1 MACSSV
7 QLDTVPMGM
16 CSASWVLRDGGAVF
30 HNGEEV
36 ARAKEV
42 PQEGD
47 IVVSEV
53 EGGGIECLECVKGE
67 LWQEVGRPSAGQEF
81 PAAWLIQVSLL
92 CSEWM

>member
-53 EGGGIECLECVKGE
+53 EGGGGGGG
-67 LWQEVGRPSAGQEF
+67 GRVP
-81 PAAWLIQVSLL
+81 
-92 CSEWM
+92 

>member
-1 MACSSV
+1 MQNKSYFEVKIQSGGVWGVGVACSSV

-16 CSASWVLRDGGAVF
+16 CGESWVLRDGGAVF

-47 IVVSEV
+47 IIV
-53 EGGGIECLECVKGE
+53 
-67 LWQEVGRPSAGQEF
+67 SAGERNKVVL
-81 PAAWLIQVSLL
+81 PLGVVAVV
-92 CSEWM
+92 C

>member
-1 MACSSV
+1 MVDPSVSSHMLSATSPGVWGVGVASSAV

-16 CSASWVLRDGGAVF
+16 CSESWVLRDGGAVY

-36 ARAKEV
+36 TRAKEV

-53 EGGGIECLECVKGE
+53 EGTGV
-67 LWQEVGRPSAGQEF
+67 V
-81 PAAWLIQVSLL
+81 
-92 CSEWM
+92 

>member
-1 MACSSV
+1 MASSSV

-16 CSASWVLRDGGAVF
+16 CSESWVLRDGGTVY

-36 ARAKEV
+36 AKAKEV

-53 EGGGIECLECVKGE
+53 EGTRVSSLSIESCDKSLAMPSSHQQFPCAQTIQGTCVACPE
-67 LWQEVGRPSAGQEF
+67 
-81 PAAWLIQVSLL
+81 
-92 CSEWM
+92 